1 MQMSQQM
8 GSAPAQAPAETSKQ
22 QQAQAPKPA
31 QQQGS
36 TYRMTD
42 WASI

>member
-1 MQMSQQM
+1 MQTSQQM
-8 GSAPAQAPAETSKQ
+8 GAAQSQAPAAPAQ
-22 QQAQAPKPA
+22 QQAQAPKP

-36 TYRMTD
+36 TYRLTD